1 MYFCNKLLGD
11 KDDYTDVTII
21 VEDASFQCHRALLIS
36 RSEYFRG
43 VLSGHFKETTEAT
56 PTIVIKDI
64 PKEIFIKVLEFVY
77 TNTVLDIQDCELVRL
92 RDSIEDVRQLQS

>member
-1 MYFCNKLLGD
+1 MYFCNKLLGN
-11 KDDYTDVTII
+11 KDDYADVTII

-43 VLSGHFKETTEAT
+43 VLSGYFKETTEAT

-64 PKEIFIKVLEFVY
+64 PKEIFIKVLEFIY
-77 TNTVLDIQDCELVRL
+77 TNTVLDIQDCELVRCEIPIGDIL
-92 RDSIEDVRQLQS
+92 